1 VYCTC
6 LNCKLLFT
14 TESKRSCVVV
24 QVTDDITDLT
34 CADFLSDI
42 GKRTP
47 VALRFSTVTHERGS
61 PESLRDVRGFSVRCG
76 FQALW
81 LSVIIVCSAVVSTSV
96 FSRQRVVII
105 RFQHTSWAELV
116 DMQFS

>member
-1 VYCTC
+1 M
-6 LNCKLLFT
+6 
-14 TESKRSCVVV
+14 

-76 FQALW
+76 LERLCPLAMILR
-81 LSVIIVCSAVVSTSV
+81 SAVMGTP
-96 FSRQRVVII
+96 II
-105 RFQHTSWAELV
+105 TTWR
-116 DMQFS
+116 